1 MKGYRTEYKQIEI
14 YEICDS
20 YVCFDVTVQFKL
32 GIQEP
37 HKGGALTCDSDAD
50 FFGYTE
56 ILEAECIE
64 WTATG
69 DDGVDLIDQ
78 YADELPAW
86 VEKIA
91 IEEAEIRL

>member
-1 MKGYRTEYKQIEI
+1 MKGYHTEYKEIEVF
-14 YEICDS
+14 EICDD
-20 YVCFDVTVQFKL
+20 YVCFDVTVELQL

-37 HKGGALTCDSDAD
+37 HRGSALSCDSDYD
-50 FFGYTE
+50 YYGYTE
-56 ILEAECIE
+56 VLDAECIE

-69 DDGVDLIDQ
+69 DDGVDLIDR

-91 IEEAEIRL
+91 IEEAKRRV